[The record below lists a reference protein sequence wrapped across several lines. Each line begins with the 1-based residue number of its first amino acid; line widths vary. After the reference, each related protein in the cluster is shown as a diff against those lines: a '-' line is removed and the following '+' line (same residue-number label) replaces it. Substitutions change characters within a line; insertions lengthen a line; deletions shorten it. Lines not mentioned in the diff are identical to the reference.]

1 MVLTRRLTM
10 NIRDFIGSAVDLYR
24 AGTPLAL
31 EGAPGVGKSSI
42 IRKEF
47 VERIEAYI
55 GRPIGYHEELVPTLD
70 APDVRGFLVPTKDAD
85 GNAISK
91 FTYPGICPS
100 QEYLREYPIGVYFL
114 DEFETGDILT
124 KKALAPT
131 ILEGGIG
138 NAQLPPGWL
147 RVMASNRMSDR
158 SGAGKPLMHVMN
170 RTRKVGIDSDLFSW
184 VLWAEANGVHPMFVA
199 WAKSRPGIL
208 FTNEVPAEPKPFCTP
223 RSGVEAA
230 KYMAIVA
237 GVDEKGNP
245 NMVIPSDGVTQE
257 FVAGSVGDG
266 AAADMFGYFKVA
278 DFLPTIQ
285 QVEANPSGC
294 KLPPM
299 ERLDAAYAA
308 VQMCIHHA
316 AAPIID
322 KLWTYIER
330 LPKELQVSAAKSLLE
345 KSGGALLNSQA
356 LGKWIAQN
364 RALVMSSTRK

>member
-1 MVLTRRLTM
+1 M
-10 NIRDFIGSAVDLYR
+10 NIRDFVASAVDLYR

-47 VERIEAYI
+47 VDKLSAHL

-70 APDVRGFLVPTKDAD
+70 APDVRGFLVPTKDKN
-85 GNAISK
+85 GNAVSK
-91 FTYPGICPS
+91 FTYPGIAPS
-100 QEYLREYPIGVYFL
+100 REYLEAFPEGVLFL
-114 DEFETGDILT
+114 DEFETGDVLT

-131 ILEGGIG
+131 ILEGTIG
-138 NAQLPPGWL
+138 NMTMPPGWI
-147 RVMASNRMSDR
+147 RVLASNRMSDR

-170 RTRKVGIDSDLFSW
+170 RTRKVQIDSDLFSW
-184 VLWAEANGVHPMFVA
+184 ALWAEDNNVHPMFTA
-199 WAKSRPGIL
+199 WAKSRPGVL

-230 KYMAIVA
+230 KYMAIRA
-237 GVDEKGNP
+237 GVDEQGNP

-257 FVAGSVGDG
+257 LVAGSVGEG

-278 DFLPTIQ
+278 DYLPTIQ
-285 QVEANPSGC
+285 QVEANPTGC

-316 AAPIID
+316 KAPIID

-345 KSGGALLNSQA
+345 RSGGALLNSQA

-364 RALVMSSTRK
+364 RALVMSSTRR